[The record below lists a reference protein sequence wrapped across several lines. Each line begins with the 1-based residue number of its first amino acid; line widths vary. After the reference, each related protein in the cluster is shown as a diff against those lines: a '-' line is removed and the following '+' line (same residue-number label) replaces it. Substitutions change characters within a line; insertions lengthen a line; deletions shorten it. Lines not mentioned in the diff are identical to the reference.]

1 MRVKEVGL
9 ILLPLLVISVS
20 AEITWARLRHRA
32 AFAIPDSLCN
42 VSIAVVGHA
51 LKPVSAAWSFFVLS
65 FFEPLQLFR
74 LPSTVWAFL
83 VSFVIVDFA
92 YYWYH
97 RWSHQWPFLW
107 SFHYTHHSSTWF
119 NFTTALRLNWM
130 AKFITPVAFAP
141 LVILGLSPMFLVAA
155 LALNLFLQFFLH
167 TTAIGPLG
175 QFEGTLLNSPSAHR
189 VHHGLNDSYIDKNFA
204 GVFIVWDRLFG
215 TYEPETEP
223 VIYGVTNGSQGN
235 NPFVVQ
241 FLPLW
246 RYIQGS
252 WRSGRPTASTLAAPF
267 G

>member
-1 MRVKEVGL
+1 MNVKEVGL
-9 ILLPLLVISVS
+9 ALLPLLVISVS

-32 AFAIPDSLCN
+32 AFAVPDSVCN
-42 VSIAVVGHA
+42 ISIWVVGYA
-51 LKPVSAAWSFFVLS
+51 LKPIAAAWSFLVFS
-65 FFEPLQLFR
+65 FCESFQILR
-74 LPSTVWAFL
+74 MPSTGWSFLVAFL
-83 VSFVIVDFA
+83 MVDFA

-97 RWSHQWPFLW
+97 RWSHRSPLLW
-107 SFHYTHHSSTWF
+107 SLHYTHHSSKWF
-119 NFTTALRLNWM
+119 NLTTALRLNWM

-141 LVILGLSPMFLVAA
+141 LVILGLSPLFLVTA

-167 TTAIGPLG
+167 TTAIGRFG
-175 QFEGTLLNSPSAHR
+175 QFEGTLLNTPSAHR
-189 VHHGLNDSYIDKNFA
+189 VHHGSNEAYIDKNFG
-204 GVFIVWDRLFG
+204 GVFIIWDRLFG

-235 NPFVVQ
+235 NPLVVQ